1 MPLVIDT
8 QAWAVLTEGRLSGV
22 PTSIGLGGLPLFIAG
37 LLPRRLQL
45 SRREREPDRFPLPFL
60 AISIC

>member
-22 PTSIGLGGLPLFIAG
+22 PTSIGLGGLPLFISA
-37 LLPRRLQL
+37 
-45 SRREREPDRFPLPFL
+45 FAPLG
-60 AISIC
+60 S